1 MSFITRH
8 LKEGNL
14 NYVEHLCCAWFFAFL
29 HLMVVPIAL
38 FHGIF
43 PFLIPGLGKKLN
55 SKIRPRYD
63 SLATFFQTQNPKN

>member
-1 MSFITRH
+1 MNFFNRH
-8 LKEGNL
+8 LKESNL
-14 NYVEHLCCAWFFAFL
+14 NYVEHLCCAWTFALL

-55 SKIRPRYD
+55 SKIRQRYD
-63 SLATFFQTQNPKN
+63 ALVKFFQTQNPK

>member
-1 MSFITRH
+1 
-8 LKEGNL
+8 
-14 NYVEHLCCAWFFAFL
+14 
-29 HLMVVPIAL
+29 MVVPIAL

-63 SLATFFQTQNPKN
+63 SLATFFKHKTLKTKMPYINEKDRQKSGLTHEGDLNY